1 MTIGATLVASALIVL
16 GRPSTWPLAL
26 AGFLVRGGFAL
37 VLIPIII
44 LPTPVGL
51 ANVLAPLVEDIA
63 FGRRSDEL
71 LSVLGIGGLAL
82 LAWLIGGGLMAAAV
96 EGELVRRVASD
107 DEVPGSSAGWPVA
120 GVGRGR
126 AWRIVAARVIVHL
139 PFAVALI
146 WGSIRIVA
154 VTYRELTV
162 PSDVTAP
169 IAARVLT
176 GAPDA
181 VAAIV
186 LAWLVGETIGAHAA
200 RRIVLLGEG
209 LPGALRGALGQFVRH
224 PFRGP
229 WLTALTSAVLA
240 AVLLVAGLAA
250 STAWDAV
257 RGSLAFG
264 ADPLAPVGL
273 VVVLV
278 ALFGGGLT
286 LVAVVLAWRS
296 AIGTVDA
303 AGTFGVPPGRRPG
316 D

>member
-1 MTIGATLVASALIVL
+1 MAA
-16 GRPSTWPLAL
+16 
-26 AGFLVRGGFAL
+26 FAL
-37 VLIPIII
+37 VLIPIVI

-63 FGRRSDEL
+63 FGRHSDEL
-71 LSVLGIGGLAL
+71 LSVIGIGGLAL
-82 LAWLIGGGLMAAAV
+82 LAWLIGGGLVAAAV

-107 DEVPGSSAGWPVA
+107 DEVLGSRAGWPVA

-126 AWRIVAARVIVHL
+126 AWRIVAARVIVHV
-139 PFAVALI
+139 PFVVALI

-186 LAWLVGETIGAHAA
+186 LAWLVGETIGSHAA

-209 LPGALRGALGQFVRH
+209 LPARC
-224 PFRGP
+224 
-229 WLTALTSAVLA
+229 A
-240 AVLLVAGLAA
+240 AR
-250 STAWDAV
+250 S
-257 RGSLAFG
+257 GSSSG
-264 ADPLAPVGL
+264 
-273 VVVLV
+273 
-278 ALFGGGLT
+278 T
-286 LVAVVLAWRS
+286 RS
-296 AIGTVDA
+296 AGH
-303 AGTFGVPPGRRPG
+303 G
-316 D
+316 